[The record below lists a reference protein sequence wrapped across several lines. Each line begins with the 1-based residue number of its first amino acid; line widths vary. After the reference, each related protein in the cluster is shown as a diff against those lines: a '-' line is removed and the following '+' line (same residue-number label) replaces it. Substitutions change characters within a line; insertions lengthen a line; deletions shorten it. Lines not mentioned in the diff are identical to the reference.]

1 MASNNCAMSR
11 SGVGCH
17 DGEAQTA
24 LALGYGGGAYAVE
37 VDAAVVEVFGYF
49 NGFLGVA
56 NAYGYDVGLRL
67 GEVEAEFS
75 EMLTDGFCVV
85 PQALAQAG
93 IALDEVERRGGGCTC
108 VGRHG
113 SGVDVRCRAVAD
125 EVDEVAVATD
135 ETAGCAEG
143 FAARGHENVD
153 GFGREAVVF
162 EGAAAMGAEDA
173 GCVGVIDHQDGV
185 VLFGEG
191 YEVGQW
197 GDVSVH

>member
-1 MASNNCAMSR
+1 M
-11 SGVGCH
+11 GCH

-37 VDAAVVEVFGYF
+37 VDAAVEEVFGYF

-56 NAYGYDVGLRL
+56 NAYGYDVGLGL
-67 GEVEAEFS
+67 CDVES
-75 EMLTDGFCVV
+75 EGSKMLADGCCVV
-85 PQALAQAG
+85 PEALAQAG
-93 IALDEVERRGGGCTC
+93 IALDEVECRGGGCTG

-113 SGVDVRCRAVAD
+113 GGVDVRCGAVAD
-125 EVDEVAVATD
+125 EVNEVAAAAD

-143 FAARGHENVD
+143 FAARGHEDVD

-162 EGAAAMGAEDA
+162 EGAAAIGSKDA
-173 GCVGVIDHQDGV
+173 GCMGVIDHEDGV

-191 YEVGQW
+191 DEFGQW

>member
-1 MASNNCAMSR
+1 M
-11 SGVGCH
+11 GCH

-56 NAYGYDVGLRL
+56 DEYGDDMGLRL
-67 GEVEAEFS
+67 REVES
-75 EMLTDGFCVV
+75 EGLKILADGFGVV
-85 PQALAQAG
+85 PQALAKAG
-93 IALDEVERRGGGCTC
+93 VALDEVECRGGGCTG
-108 VGRHG
+108 VRRHCG
-113 SGVDVRCRAVAD
+113 GVDVRCRAVAN
-125 EVDEVAVATD
+125 EVDEVAAATD

-143 FAARGHENVD
+143 FAARGHVDVD
-153 GFGREAVVF
+153 GFGREAKVF
-162 EGAAAMGAEDA
+162 EGAASPRSEHA
-173 GCVGVIDHQDGV
+173 GCVGVIDHEDGV

-191 YEVGQW
+191 DEFGQW

>member
-1 MASNNCAMSR
+1 M
-11 SGVGCH
+11 GCH

-49 NGFLGVA
+49 DGFLGVA
-56 NAYGYDVGLRL
+56 CEYGYDVGL
-67 GEVEAEFS
+67 GFCEVES
-75 EMLTDGFCVV
+75 EGLKMLADGCCVV

-93 IALDEVERRGGGCTC
+93 IALDEVECRGGGCTG
-108 VGRHG
+108 VGWHCG
-113 SGVDVRCRAVAD
+113 GVDVRCGAVAY
-125 EVDEVAVATD
+125 EVDEVAAAAD

-143 FAARGHENVD
+143 FAARGHEDVD
-153 GFGREAVVF
+153 GVGGEVVVF
-162 EGAAAMGAEDA
+162 KGAASPRSEDA
-173 GCVGVIDHQDGV
+173 GCVGVIDHEDGV

-191 YEVGQW
+191 DEFGQW

>member
-1 MASNNCAMSR
+1 M
-11 SGVGCH
+11 GCH

-49 NGFLGVA
+49 DGFPGVTYE
-56 NAYGYDVGLRL
+56 YGYDVGLRL
-67 GEVEAEFS
+67 GDVES
-75 EMLTDGFCVV
+75 EGLKMLADGFCVV

-93 IALDEVERRGGGCTC
+93 IALDEIECRGGGCTC

-113 SGVDVRCRAVAD
+113 GGVDVCCRAVAD
-125 EVDEVAVATD
+125 EVDEVAAATD
-135 ETAGCAEG
+135 ESAGCAEG
-143 FAARGHENVD
+143 FAARGHEDVD
-153 GFGREAVVF
+153 GVGGEAVVV
-162 EGAAAMGAEDA
+162 EGATTIGAEDA
-173 GCVGVIDHQDGV
+173 GCVGVIDHEDGV

-191 YEVGQW
+191 DEFGQW

>member
-1 MASNNCAMSR
+1 M
-11 SGVGCH
+11 GCH

-24 LALGYGGGAYAVE
+24 LAFGDGGGTYAVE

-56 NAYGYDVGLRL
+56 YEYGYDVGLGL
-67 GEVEAEFS
+67 CEVES
-75 EMLTDGFCVV
+75 EGLKMPADGCCVV

-93 IALDEVERRGGGCTC
+93 IVLDEVECRGGGCTG
-108 VGRHG
+108 VGRHCG
-113 SGVDVRCRAVAD
+113 GVDVRGGAVAD
-125 EVDEVAVATD
+125 EVDEVAAATD

-143 FAARGHENVD
+143 FAARGHEDVD
-153 GFGREAVVF
+153 GFGEEAVVF
-162 EGAAAMGAEDA
+162 EGAAAIGAEDA
-173 GCVGVIDHQDGV
+173 GCVGVINHEDGV

-191 YEVGQW
+191 DEFGQW